1 MIKKNINKILSFSFM
16 FGLLGISSYAKDIKT
31 DNTPPVISYTE
42 EQIGDREAL
51 RVTVT
56 ATDESGIR
64 EFRDHNGNVIVGN
77 TTTVEFNRR
86 ENSTFTAIDNAGN
99 ESNITVNLSW
109 INPYTSYRKEVYPAR
124 VSGGASYWS
133 SSNIRE
139 WLNSSSKIVSYTN
152 NPPTDEN
159 TYNRGYANEPGFL
172 NEFSK
177 TEIDAIAVTERVV
190 WLYKDIDP
198 KPQVSGNGDPGHFN
212 ETMPITLSNNLN
224 QVLNYKQ
231 YSHYV
236 EKDKVYLASPFE
248 IYWYMERRG
257 FEIKKKPT
265 TEAQNKHNK
274 RDQYLDWRLTGTTIG
289 ESNSEYYYCTN
300 GKGRFV
306 ITDANSPLGIVPIV
320 NIKPDYIMNNGLKA
334 SDLSIGD
341 TVEFGTYLGAPV
353 IWTVINISDN
363 NSPMLISDK
372 ILDFKM
378 FDAKGDEARLYS
390 DYINYDDSDI
400 NLVDNLQYK
409 STKMQEDVDIPT
421 GEVLNEE
428 VLNIRHN
435 GSFFV
440 DLKFE
445 DSGSGIDYIKKPDGT
460 ITIETEFSYEIS
472 ENNNYVFEII
482 DKAGNYNQFGIP
494 VGNINDKASLKIEP
508 VSYDWTNNGSVYI
521 ESSNTIR
528 DVINDSTDGKLIRP
542 ILPNYI
548 SYNNVTFKV
557 CGIIEV
563 LSVDSSLITDEEGFV
578 NIGFIYDTRGP
589 SNGYTY
595 TSARNYDYSL
605 SNVKVKYENGY
616 QVYFENEVTVP
627 KNYLRNL
634 RPAMETGKEQG
645 LNIKFENV
653 EYYLEDDSN
662 FEITSI
668 VLPNGTEIN
677 NIKSYTDIIE
687 EDGIHNLTY
696 KVLDSRGLTTE
707 KTVTVKVD
715 KTKPILNLNYNYDKF
730 DFLSNKSLLV
740 NISGSDALS
749 GFKRIKLPDGNYT
762 SSSNATYTITDY
774 GAHVFECEDIAG
786 NVTRETIVVE
796 DMSVFEDTER
806 LVEVAEQTRNS
817 QDISNARDA
826 VNNLPESSK
835 KDELQDRLNTI
846 TNISDITFDKKSAT
860 SNIDVYIKSENML
873 LMSLST
879 NNITFNDYSG
889 VDDMELNNAI
899 NISIN
904 SSLPYQLNSY
914 LLSEIENSGKS
925 NRIEKDLLNIKSN
938 IDNNYKTFN
947 DINEKL
953 VLEDDCD
960 AGNNKSHSIDLKLKG
975 SQAHEADIYKTV
987 IKFEAEQK

>member
-16 FGLLGISSYAKDIKT
+16 FGLIGISSYAKDVKT

-64 EFRDHNGNVIVGN
+64 EFIDHKGNAIVGN

-86 ENSTFTAIDNAGN
+86 GNSTFTAIDNAGN
-99 ESNITVNLSW
+99 RSEVTIDLSW
-109 INPYTSYRKEVYPAR
+109 VNPLDGFTSQIHERG
-124 VSGGASYWS
+124 SSFWI
-133 SSNIRE
+133 SSNLRE
-139 WLNSSSKIVSYTN
+139 WLNSDKETVFYTS

-159 TYNRGYANEPGFL
+159 MSGNGYDSESGFL
-172 NEFSK
+172 NEFTEEEKNAIAITERRVMLNQFFSK
-177 TEIDAIAVTERVV
+177 SIYGGNSNVYPPYNYGAGIVNNYGDNYIKNYKLYRYTASNDKVFLLNQTEIM
-190 WLYKDIDP
+190 WYLYRR
-198 KPQVSGNGDPGHFN
+198 GDSFYKELTN
-212 ETMPITLSNNLN
+212 EAKNKNNLTSN
-224 QVLNYKQ
+224 TCNWWIQ
-231 YSHYV
+231 
-236 EKDKVYLASPFE
+236 
-248 IYWYMERRG
+248 
-257 FEIKKKPT
+257 
-265 TEAQNKHNK
+265 
-274 RDQYLDWRLTGTTIG
+274 
-289 ESNSEYYYCTN
+289 SNSTWYDYEQLSYV
-300 GKGRFV
+300 K
-306 ITDANSPLGIVPIV
+306 TDNKEFYLTRDARNRNGIVPAI
-320 NIKPDYIMNNGLKA
+320 NIKPSYIFEDGRLANNLK
-334 SDLSIGD
+334 IGD
-341 TVEFGTYLGAPV
+341 IVKFGRYLGES
-353 IWTVINISDN
+353 IEWKVINIS
-363 NSPMLISDK
+363 NSGYPLLLSEK
-372 ILDFKM
+372 ILDVKG
-378 FDAKGDEARLYS
+378 FDAKGDYSRMYS
-390 DYINYDDSDI
+390 DYIEYEGYDVSMMDI
-400 NLVDNLQYK
+400 EFKTVSGNL
-409 STKMQEDVDIPT
+409 DIEPPRLSI
-421 GEVLNEE
+421 VNEE
-428 VLNIRHN
+428 LLNTRHN
-435 GSFFV
+435 GAFTLDLNVSDESDIAYIKLPNGEIINDSNFQYTFTENKVYFFESEDIYGNFV
-440 DLKFE
+440 DF
-445 DSGSGIDYIKKPDGT
+445 
-460 ITIETEFSYEIS
+460 
-472 ENNNYVFEII
+472 
-482 DKAGNYNQFGIP
+482 AIP
-494 VGNINDKASLKIEP
+494 IGNINEEPVLKIESN
-508 VSYDWTNNGSVYI
+508 VGEDWSNNVKI
-521 ESSNTIR
+521 EIRSSNNVKKEI
-528 DVINDSTDGKLIRP
+528 INHSLVQSEEITFNQF
-542 ILPNYI
+542 PNYI
-548 SYNNVTFKV
+548 SYSNAVFKV
-557 CGIIEV
+557 KGKV
-563 LSVDSSLITDEEGFV
+563 KLV
-578 NIGFIYDTRGP
+578 
-589 SNGYTY
+589 
-595 TSARNYDYSL
+595 DYSEDAINECIHLGFTYKNKNKNDYGYML
-605 SNVKVKYENGY
+605 SDSHVSAKKIYISELLNPNNEIDFETEYIIGGNYFSQLRPRWSTSLSPSTSKRFKVEIDCTYEIVDDSDFAINSIILPDGTRVKDV
-616 QVYFENEVTVP
+616 
-627 KNYLRNL
+627 KNY
-634 RPAMETGKEQG
+634 T
-645 LNIKFENV
+645 
-653 EYYLEDDSN
+653 DT
-662 FEITSI
+662 IT
-668 VLPNGTEIN
+668 
-677 NIKSYTDIIE
+677 
-687 EDGIHNLTY
+687 EDGIHQLRY
-696 KVLDSRGLTTE
+696 KVEDNRGKVTE
-707 KTVTVKVD
+707 KTITVKVD
-715 KTKPILNLNYNYDKF
+715 RTKPILNLEYDYDKF
-730 DFLSNKSLLV
+730 DFLSNKSLVV
-740 NISGSDALS
+740 NVSGSDTLS

-975 SQAHEADIYKTV
+975 SQAHKADIYKTV